1 MTVVDD
7 FVTLFRG
14 RGDCYGAWEG
24 GCIRQPLTRPVFE
37 AHLNQGP
44 HIGVYPGVVNNG
56 ETLVVW
62 GCSDIDYDGWDHAKR
77 LHDAFQAVG
86 VASWCERTVKGWHV
100 WVFAERLVPA
110 IDMRNMFL
118 AAHQVTQVP
127 PKEVN
132 PKQTDLSNGSVG
144 NYVRLPYFGW
154 SVWGADDLTTGATT
168 PRRVVDTDE
177 GRHVFLP
184 LEDFLQRALASRVSP
199 EKVAEVAS
207 YYVEPPAPE
216 FEAMPELGDVA
227 VAASMLTPLGKVI
240 YRDGPIEGRD
250 RSTTLTHLAHEC
262 HKASLAPGD
271 ALKVLE
277 AADWK
282 WGKYLKRGLRGEA
295 ELVKLVQRAYGSIP
309 S

>member
-1 MTVVDD
+1 MNTVDD

-37 AHLNQGP
+37 QHLADGP
-44 HIGVYPGVVNNG
+44 HIGVYPGVVNKG
-56 ETLVVW
+56 DTLCVW
-62 GCSDIDYDGWDHAKR
+62 GCSDIDYDGYDHALA
-77 LHDAFQAVG
+77 LHDTLAAVG
-86 VASWCERTVKGWHV
+86 IPSWCERTVKGWHV
-100 WVFAERLVPA
+100 WVFATQLVPA
-110 IDMRNMFL
+110 VDMRNMFL
-118 AAHQVTQVP
+118 AAHQVCEVP

-144 NYVRLPYFGW
+144 NYVRLPYHGW
-154 SVWGADDLTTGATT
+154 NQWEGAGVSTLTN
-168 PRRVVDTDE
+168 PRRVVDTAV
-177 GRHVFLP
+177 GRHVFLT
-184 LEDFLQRALASRVSP
+184 LEDFLRRALASRVTP
-199 EKVAEVAS
+199 DQIAEVAS
-207 YYVEPPAPE
+207 YYTPPQAPE
-216 FEAMPELGDVA
+216 FEALPELGDVG

-262 HKASLAPGD
+262 HKAGLAPGD

-282 WGKYLKRGLRGEA
+282 WGKKYVLRRDGGVQ
-295 ELVKLVQRAYGSIP
+295 ELTKLVVRAYGSP
-309 S
+309 

>member
-7 FVTLFRG
+7 FITLFRG

-37 AHLNQGP
+37 AHLGQGP

-77 LHDAFQAVG
+77 LHDTLAAVG
-86 VASWCERTVKGWHV
+86 VTSWCERTVKGWHV
-100 WVFAERLVPA
+100 WAFAERLIPA
-110 IDMRNMFL
+110 VDMRNMFL
-118 AAHQVTQVP
+118 AAHQVAQVP

-144 NYVRLPYFGW
+144 NYVRLPYHGW
-154 SVWGADDLTTGATT
+154 NEWGAAELAGGVTN
-168 PRRVVDTDE
+168 PRRVVDTVE
-177 GRHVFLP
+177 GRHVFLS
-184 LEDFLQRALASRVSP
+184 LEDFLRRALDSRVTP

-216 FEAMPELGDVA
+216 FEAMPELGDVG

-262 HKASLAPGD
+262 HKANLAPGD

-282 WGKYLKRGLRGEA
+282 WGKKYVTRRDGGFQ
-295 ELVKLVQRAYGSIP
+295 ELSKLVRRAYGSP
-309 S
+309 